1 MKFLVAH
8 RRQAA
13 DGPGLPRSD
22 GGAPRLDAVHAAWTV
37 AVLFYLIAAF
47 HAALVLGAPWGAL
60 TQGGGA
66 SGSLA
71 TSGRLAAAVS
81 CVISVV
87 MANAVLARVG
97 RGPLGVRP
105 SRVAAVLAWFTMVYA
120 VVAVILNLISR
131 SSAERALWA
140 PVSLVLLGL
149 ITYVMVATH
158 HNDMTPEV

>member
-1 MKFLVAH
+1 M
-8 RRQAA
+8 
-13 DGPGLPRSD
+13 
-22 GGAPRLDAVHAAWTV
+22 
-37 AVLFYLIAAF
+37 FYLIATF

-71 TSGRLAAAVS
+71 ASGRIAAAVS
-81 CVISVV
+81 CVISLV
-87 MANAVLARVG
+87 MANAILARVERGLLGG
-97 RGPLGVRP
+97 RS
-105 SRVAAVLAWFTMVYA
+105 SRVATVLAWFTMVYA
-120 VVAVILNLISR
+120 VIAVILNLITR

-158 HNDMTPEV
+158 HNVAIPEA